1 MKVPPSMDFLTTT
14 QIDLFMCLMLLLTL
28 VVAYFKLDRLRAG
41 HGLLVAII
49 VVIMLLLALEV
60 ASVVIDTRFN
70 PDVAQHAWLPPWARL
85 VNTVGFALV
94 PVPGLHLWQFVH
106 RWTDTA
112 MPGSAFALGAL
123 PVVCNLALSL
133 LSFNGGILFDIAPDN
148 RYSRGPWFALSPLA
162 FYCGQMLTVFFIFR
176 HFRELKREE
185 TLLLS
190 VTAALPMLIGAIQLA
205 HATILTIWSS
215 WAIAAVILFVGVMV
229 CNAETDELTRLDNR
243 TAFRNAILMARN
255 MNPLRLCVAMVDMD
269 GLKAINDRYGHHA
282 GDDAIRTLAATMRL
296 VFDRHTRLMRLGG
309 DEFAVL
315 QFSDD
320 PAAIYQKLCTVEE
333 RLAEHNATSGKPYRV
348 AFSYGLACSRDGE
361 HLDDLLKRCDNLMY
375 ERKRN
380 KYRKA

>member
-1 MKVPPSMDFLTTT
+1 MDLLTTT

-28 VVAYFKLDRLRAG
+28 LVAYFKLDRCRAG

-49 VVIMLLLALEV
+49 IVIMGLLALEV
-60 ASVVIDTRFN
+60 TSVAIDSRFN
-70 PDVAQHAWLPPWARL
+70 PEVAAHDWLVPWARL
-85 VNTVGFALV
+85 VNSLGFALV
-94 PVPGLHLWQFVH
+94 PVPGLLLWFFVH
-106 RWTDTA
+106 RWTGTA
-112 MPGSAFALGAL
+112 MQGWAIAIGAF
-123 PVVCNLALSL
+123 PVICNIILSL
-133 LSFNGGILFDIAPDN
+133 LSFNGGILFEIAPDN
-148 RYSRGPWFALSPLA
+148 RYSRGPGFALSPLA

-176 HFRELKREE
+176 QFRELKREE
-185 TLLLS
+185 TILLA
-190 VTAALPMLIGAIQLA
+190 VTAALPMLIGAIQLV

-215 WAIAAVILFVGVMV
+215 WAISTVILFVGVMV

-243 TAFRNAILMARN
+243 TAFRNAIHVART
-255 MNPLRLCVAMVDMD
+255 MNPLRLCVAMIDMD

-296 VFDRHTRLMRLGG
+296 VFDRKTRLMRLGG

-315 QFSDD
+315 EFSDD
-320 PAAIYQKLCTVEE
+320 PAAIYEKLCNVEE
-333 RLAEHNATSGKPYRV
+333 RLAQHNAISGKPYRV
-348 AFSYGLACSRDGE
+348 AFSYGLACSREGE